1 MATYI
6 IDFSPTGG
14 TRKVMEMLVCGWNKE
29 DEAANQE
36 IKKIDLTSP
45 TEDFSVYHFEK
56 EDVCFI
62 GMPSYGGRAP
72 QTALNRLKKMKGNG
86 ANAVIVAVYGN
97 RDIDDT
103 LLEMKEETESYG
115 FSVKAAV
122 AAVAEHSIMRQYGAG
137 RPDEEDREELMA
149 FGEKIQEETES
160 YGFSVKAAVAAVAE
174 HSIMR
179 QYGAGRPDE
188 EDREELMAFGEKIRQ
203 TIFEKTEETNLQ
215 VPGNKPYK
223 EYNGIP
229 LKPKGG
235 KECIQCGRCVLQCP
249 VQAIPLSDPR
259 ETDGSKCI
267 SCMRCIAIC
276 PNKAR
281 KLNPVLLFAS
291 SKKMEKALSGRKK
304 NYIYL

>member
-86 ANAVIVAVYGN
+86 VNAVIVAVYGN

-137 RPDEEDREELMA
+137 RPDEEDREELVA
-149 FGEKIQEETES
+149 FGEKI
-160 YGFSVKAAVAAVAE
+160 
-174 HSIMR
+174 H
-179 QYGAGRPDE
+179 
-188 EDREELMAFGEKIRQ
+188 Q
-203 TIFEKTEETNLQ
+203 TIFEKTEETNLL

-267 SCMRCIAIC
+267 SCMRCVAIC

-291 SKKMEKALSGRKK
+291 SKKLEKALSGRKK